1 METFLATTYD
11 VIWNPLVY
19 VTLITGLVYTIATRA
34 VQVRHLPGMIKCL
47 FGRAESSTGTSSF
60 QAFAMALGGRV
71 GVGNIA
77 GVATAIAFGGPGALF
92 WMIATAVLTAS
103 SAFIEAT
110 LGQIYKVKSEGEYRG
125 GIPWYIEKGL
135 GLKWLAVAAAT
146 VAVLCYTL
154 LIPGVQSSTIVT
166 SLDAAFGIPT
176 WISGLFLLALTAL
189 VVFGGT
195 KRIAHFAE
203 KVVPA
208 MAAAYV
214 LVALVVLIMNFQAI
228 PEVVRLVL
236 SSAFGTDA
244 VFGGMIGAAVSWG
257 VRRSLYSNVA
267 GVGEGGFAGAA
278 ASVSHPVKQGLVQ
291 SFSVYIDTVLVC
303 TATGVMILSTGAY
316 NILPEGRAALTE
328 NLPGVEPGAAFTQ
341 TAVDTIAP
349 GLGLGGGIV
358 AVAIFFFAFT
368 SILSYFYYGVTNIVY
383 LTGSSRG
390 ILARIVQVVVLLSV
404 YLGTVRTTEFVWML
418 GDIGYGLIA
427 WFNMVA
433 IALLLPIAMRALRDY
448 ERQKK
453 LGINPVF
460 DPAAAGIKGAT
471 FWESSDAPVRPSSS
485 SDDADRKVSPPA
497 VG

>member
-1 METFLATTYD
+1 MEAFLATTYD

-19 VTLITGLVYTIATRA
+19 VTLITGTVYTIATRA
-34 VQVRHLPGMIKCL
+34 VQVRQLPAMITFL
-47 FGRAESSTGTSSF
+47 FARAESKDGTTSF

-92 WMIATAVLTAS
+92 WMIATALLTAS
-103 SAFIEAT
+103 IEAT
-110 LGQIYKVKSEGEYRG
+110 LGQIYKVKVDGEYRG
-125 GIPWYIEKGL
+125 GIPWYIEMGL
-135 GLKWLAVAAAT
+135 GLKWLGVTAAT
-146 VAVLCYTL
+146 VAVLSYTT

-176 WISGLFLLALTAL
+176 WISGLVLVALTTL

-195 KRIAHFAE
+195 KCIAHFAQT
-203 KVVPA
+203 VVPA
-208 MAAAYV
+208 MAVAYILLAV
-214 LVALVVLIMNFQAI
+214 VVLIMNVQAI
-228 PEVVRLVL
+228 PEVVRLIV
-236 SSAFGTDA
+236 SSAFGMDA
-244 VFGGMIGAAVSWG
+244 VYGGMIGAAVSWG

-267 GVGEGGFAGAA
+267 GVGEGGYAGAA
-278 ASVSHPVKQGLVQ
+278 ASVTHPAKQGLVQ
-291 SFSVYIDTVLVC
+291 AFSVYVDTVLVC

-316 NILPEGRAALTE
+316 NILPEGRPALTE

-358 AVAIFFFAFT
+358 ALAIFFFAFT

-390 ILARIVQVVVLLSV
+390 VLARIVQVLVLLAV
-404 YLGTVRTTEFVWML
+404 YLGTVRTTETVWML

-433 IALLLPIAMRALRDY
+433 IALLLPIALRALRDF
-448 ERQKK
+448 ERQQKEG
-453 LGINPVF
+453 LNPLF

-471 FWESSDAPVRPSSS
+471 FWESADAPVTASINRL
-485 SDDADRKVSPPA
+485 
-497 VG
+497 

>member
-1 METFLATTYD
+1 MDSLLTSIYD
-11 VIWNPLVY
+11 LVWNPLVY
-19 VTLITGLVYTIATRA
+19 VTLITGLIYSIATRA
-34 VQVRHLPGMIKCL
+34 VQIRHLPGMVKCL
-47 FGRAESSTGTSSF
+47 FGRTESDTGTSSF

-77 GVATAIAFGGPGALF
+77 GVATAIASGGPGALF

-135 GLKWLAVAAAT
+135 GLKWLAAAAAGM
-146 VAVLCYTL
+146 AVLCYAL

-166 SLDAAFGIPT
+166 SLDASFGIPT
-176 WISGLFLLALTAL
+176 WISGLVLVTILGL

-195 KRIAHFAE
+195 QRIAAFAE
-203 KVVPA
+203 KVVPF
-208 MAAAYV
+208 MAACYV
-214 LVALVVLIMNFQAI
+214 LAAIVVLGINYQNI

-236 SSAFGTDA
+236 ASAFGMDA

-291 SFSVYIDTVLVC
+291 SFSVYIDTLLVC

-316 NILPEGRAALTE
+316 NVLPEGRAALVE
-328 NLPGVEPGAAFTQ
+328 NLPGVEPGAEFTQ
-341 TAVDTIAP
+341 EAINRALPQV
-349 GLGLGGGIV
+349 GIGAGFV
-358 AVAIFFFAFT
+358 AIAIFFFAFT
-368 SILSYFYYGVTNIVY
+368 SLMSYFYYGVTNIVY
-383 LTGSSRG
+383 LTGTARG
-390 ILARIVQVVVLLSV
+390 IPARIMQGVCLLSA
-404 YLGTVRTTEFVWML
+404 YLGTVRSTELVWKL

-433 IALLLPIAMRALRDY
+433 IALLLPIALRALRDY
-448 ERQKK
+448 ERQQKDG
-453 LGINPVF
+453 LDPVF
-460 DPAAAGIKGAT
+460 DPAEAGIKGAT
-471 FWESSDAPVRPSSS
+471 FWESRST
-485 SDDADRKVSPPA
+485 PA
-497 VG
+497 RL

>member
-1 METFLATTYD
+1 MESLLATIYD
-11 VIWNPLVY
+11 LIWNPLVY
-19 VTLITGLVYTIATRA
+19 VTLISGTAYTVATRG
-34 VQVRHLPGMIKCL
+34 VQIRHLPGMIKCL
-47 FGRAESSTGTSSF
+47 FGRAASGTGTSSF

-110 LGQIYKVKSEGEYRG
+110 LGQIYKVKSDGEYRG

-135 GLKWLAVAAAT
+135 GLKWLAVMAAV

-166 SLDAAFGIPT
+166 SLDVAFGIPT
-176 WISGLFLLALTAL
+176 WISGLILVALTGL

-195 KRIAHFAE
+195 RRIAAFAE

-208 MAAAYV
+208 MAVAYV
-214 LVALVVLIMNFQAI
+214 LLAVVVLIINFGAI
-228 PEVVRLVL
+228 PEVVRMVL
-236 SSAFGTDA
+236 ASAFGADA
-244 VFGGMIGAAVSWG
+244 IFGGMIGAAVSWG

-291 SFSVYIDTVLVC
+291 SFSVYVDTVLVC
-303 TATGVMILSTGAY
+303 TATGLMILSTGAY
-316 NILPEGRAALTE
+316 NILPEGRGALVE
-328 NLPGVEPGAAFTQ
+328 NLPGVEPGAGFTQ
-341 TAVDTIAP
+341 VAVDTIVP
-349 GLGLGGGIV
+349 GINLGAGVV
-358 AVAIFFFAFT
+358 AIAIFFFAFT
-368 SILSYFYYGVTNIVY
+368 SILSYFYYAVTNIVY
-383 LTGSSRG
+383 LTGTSRG
-390 ILARIVQVVVLLSV
+390 VLARVVQAMVLISV
-404 YLGTVRTTEFVWML
+404 FLGTVRTTELVWTL

-433 IALLLPIAMRALRDY
+433 IAFLCPVAVRALRDY

-453 LGINPVF
+453 QGIDPVF
-460 DPAAAGIKGAT
+460 NPEDAGIKGAT
-471 FWESSDAPVRPSSS
+471 FWESSDAPARV
-485 SDDADRKVSPPA
+485 
-497 VG
+497 

>member
-1 METFLATTYD
+1 MEILGNIYD
-11 VIWNPLVY
+11 LIWNPLVY
-19 VTLITGLVYTIATRA
+19 LALGTGLVFSIATRA
-34 VQVRHLPGMIKCL
+34 VQIRHLPEMIRCL
-47 FGRAESSTGTSSF
+47 FTRADSDTGTSSF

-92 WMIATAVLTAS
+92 WMIATAVITAS

-110 LGQIYKVKSEGEYRG
+110 LGQIYKVKADGEFRG

-135 GLKWLAVAAAT
+135 GLKWLAGTVAV
-146 VAVLCYTL
+146 VAVLCYSL

-166 SLDAAFGIPT
+166 SLDTAFGIPT
-176 WISGLFLLALTAL
+176 WISGLLLVALTGF

-195 KRIAHFAE
+195 RRIAAFAE

-208 MAAAYV
+208 MAAVYILLAV
-214 LVALVVLIMNFQAI
+214 VVLIFNFQAI
-228 PEVVRLVL
+228 PEVIRLVL
-236 SSAFGTDA
+236 ASAFGVDA
-244 VFGGMIGAAVSWG
+244 VFGGLIGAAVSWG

-291 SFSVYIDTVLVC
+291 SFSVYIDTVMVC

-316 NILPEGRAALTE
+316 NVLPHGRGPLAE
-328 NLPGVEPGAAFTQ
+328 NLPGVEPGAEFTQ
-341 TAVDTIAP
+341 RAVDTILP
-349 GLGLGGGIV
+349 NIGGGII

-368 SILSYFYYGVTNIVY
+368 SILSYFYYGVTNVVY
-383 LTGSSRG
+383 LTGTSRG
-390 ILARIVQVVVLLSV
+390 FLARVVKAVILLSV
-404 YLGTVRTTEFVWML
+404 YVGTVQSTEAVWAL
-418 GDIGYGLIA
+418 GDIGYGLMA

-433 IALLLPIAMRALRDY
+433 IAFLCPVAVRALRDY

-453 LGINPVF
+453 QGIDPVF
-460 DPAAAGIKGAT
+460 DPSAAGIKGAS
-471 FWESSDAPVRPSSS
+471 FWESSAAQTRKPATYEREAGVLLRRSS
-485 SDDADRKVSPPA
+485 R
-497 VG
+497 

>member
-1 METFLATTYD
+1 MQKEHHLENLLSTIYD
-11 VIWNPLVY
+11 FIWDPLVY
-19 VTLITGLVYTIATRA
+19 VTLISGLAYTIATRA
-34 VQVRHLPGMIKCL
+34 VQVRHLKGMVKCL
-47 FGRAESSTGTSSF
+47 FGRASSKTGTTSF

-92 WMIATAVLTAS
+92 WMIATAALTAS

-110 LGQIYKVKSEGEYRG
+110 LGQIYKVKSDGEYRG

-135 GLKWLAVAAAT
+135 RLKWLAVTAAV
-146 VAVLCYTL
+146 VAVICYTF

-166 SLDAAFGIPT
+166 SLDTAFGIPT
-176 WISGLFLLALTAL
+176 WISGLILVVLTAL

-195 KRIAHFAE
+195 RRIAAFAE
-203 KVVPA
+203 KAVPA

-214 LVALVVLIMNFQAI
+214 LLALVVLVMNFQAI
-228 PEVVRLVL
+228 PEVIRLVL
-236 SSAFGTDA
+236 ASAFGADA
-244 VFGGMIGAAVSWG
+244 LYGGMIGAAVSWG

-316 NILPEGRAALTE
+316 NILPEGRAPIVE
-328 NLPGVEPGAAFTQ
+328 NLPGVKPGAEFTQ
-341 TAVDTIAP
+341 VAVDTIFP
-349 GLGLGGGIV
+349 GINLGAGIV

-383 LTGSSRG
+383 LTGTSRG
-390 ILARIVQVVVLLSV
+390 VLARIVQAGVLLSV
-404 YLGTVRTTEFVWML
+404 YLGTVRSTELAWTL

-427 WFNMVA
+427 WFNMIA
-433 IALLLPIAMRALRDY
+433 IAFLCPIAVRALRDY

-453 LGINPVF
+453 LGLDPVF
-460 DPAAAGIKGAT
+460 HPATAGIKGAS
-471 FWESSDAPVRPSSS
+471 FWESSDAP
-485 SDDADRKVSPPA
+485 APPQQDGA
-497 VG
+497 KSI

>member
-1 METFLATTYD
+1 METALGTIYD
-11 VIWNPLVY
+11 LIWNPLVY
-19 VTLITGLVYTIATRA
+19 VTLISGTIYTIATRA
-34 VQVRHLPGMIKCL
+34 VQVRQLPAMIKCL
-47 FGRAESSTGTSSF
+47 FGRAESKDGTTSF

-92 WMIATAVLTAS
+92 WMIATALLTAS

-110 LGQIYKVKSEGEYRG
+110 LGQIYKVKVDGEYRG

-135 GLKWLAVAAAT
+135 GLKWLAGVAAT
-146 VAVLCYTL
+146 VAVLCYTT

-166 SLDAAFGIPT
+166 SLDTAFGIPT
-176 WISGLFLLALTAL
+176 WISGLVLTALTAL

-195 KRIAHFAE
+195 KRIAHFAQT
-203 KVVPA
+203 VVPL
-208 MAAAYV
+208 MAAAYILLAVVV
-214 LVALVVLIMNFQAI
+214 LVLNFQAI
-228 PEVVRLVL
+228 PEVVRLVV
-236 SSAFGTDA
+236 SSALGMDA
-244 VFGGMIGAAVSWG
+244 VYGGMIGAAVSWG

-278 ASVSHPVKQGLVQ
+278 ASVTHPAKQGLVQ
-291 SFSVYIDTVLVC
+291 AFSVYIDTVLVC

-316 NILPEGRAALTE
+316 NILPEGRPALTE
-328 NLPGVEPGAAFTQ
+328 NLPGVEPGAGFTQ
-341 TAVDTIAP
+341 VAVDTIAP
-349 GLGLGGGIV
+349 GVNLGGGVV

-390 ILARIVQVVVLLSV
+390 VLARIVQVMVLLAV
-404 YLGTVRTTEFVWML
+404 YLGTVRTTELVWMM

-427 WFNMVA
+427 WFNMIA
-433 IALLLPIAMRALRDY
+433 IALLLPIALKALRDF
-448 ERQKK
+448 ERQQKQG
-453 LGINPVF
+453 LNPLF

-471 FWESSDAPVRPSSS
+471 FWESADAPVTASLNRL
-485 SDDADRKVSPPA
+485 
-497 VG
+497 

>member
-1 METFLATTYD
+1 MQELLTTVYD
-11 VIWNPLVY
+11 LIWNPLVY
-19 VTLITGLVYTIATRA
+19 ITLISGLVYSVATRG
-34 VQVRHLPGMIKCL
+34 VQVRHLSGMIKCL
-47 FGRAESSTGTSSF
+47 FGRADSDTGTSSF

-77 GVATAIAFGGPGALF
+77 GVATAISYGGPGALF

-135 GLKWLAVAAAT
+135 GLKWLAVAAAG

-166 SLDAAFGIPT
+166 SMDAAFGVPT
-176 WISGLFLLALTAL
+176 WLSGLILVGLLGL

-195 KRIAHFAE
+195 KRIAAFSE
-203 KVVPA
+203 KVVPF
-208 MAAAYV
+208 MAACYV
-214 LVALVVLIMNFQAI
+214 LLALVVLIANIGEI
-228 PEVVRLVL
+228 PGVVRMVMA
-236 SSAFGTDA
+236 SAFGTDA

-291 SFSVYIDTVLVC
+291 SFSVYIDTLLVC

-316 NILPEGRAALTE
+316 NILPEGRPALVE

-341 TAVDTIAP
+341 TAIDTGIP
-349 GLGLGGGIV
+349 GADFGSGFV

-368 SILSYFYYGVTNIVY
+368 SLLSYFYYGVTNIVY

-390 ILARIVQVVVLLSV
+390 VPARIVQAVVLLST
-404 YLGTVRTTEFVWML
+404 YLGTVRTTERVWQL

-427 WFNMVA
+427 WFNMIA
-433 IALLLPIAMRALRDY
+433 IALLLPIALRALRDY
-448 ERQKK
+448 ERQMKEG
-453 LGINPVF
+453 LDPVF
-460 DPAAAGIKGAT
+460 DPLKAGIKGAS
-471 FWESSDAPVRPSSS
+471 FWESRDT
-485 SDDADRKVSPPA
+485 PA
-497 VG
+497 RLSRQP

>member
-1 METFLATTYD
+1 MEAFLATTYD

-19 VTLITGLVYTIATRA
+19 VTLISGTVYTIATRA
-34 VQVRHLPGMIKCL
+34 VQVRQLPAMIKFL
-47 FGRAESSTGTSSF
+47 FARAESKDGTTSF

-92 WMIATAVLTAS
+92 WMIVTALLTAS
-103 SAFIEAT
+103 SAFTEAT
-110 LGQIYKVKSEGEYRG
+110 LGQIYKVKVDGEYRG

-135 GLKWLAVAAAT
+135 GLKWLGVAAAT
-146 VAVLCYTL
+146 VAVLCYTT

-166 SLDAAFGIPT
+166 SLDSAFGIPT
-176 WISGLFLLALTAL
+176 WISGLVLTALTAL

-195 KRIAHFAE
+195 KRIAHFAQT
-203 KVVPA
+203 VVPA
-208 MAAAYV
+208 MAVAYILLAV
-214 LVALVVLIMNFQAI
+214 VVLIMNFQAI
-228 PEVVRLVL
+228 PEVVRLVV
-236 SSAFGTDA
+236 SSALGMDA
-244 VFGGMIGAAVSWG
+244 VYGGMIGAAVSWG

-267 GVGEGGFAGAA
+267 GVGEGGYAGAA
-278 ASVSHPVKQGLVQ
+278 ASVTHPAKQGLVQ
-291 SFSVYIDTVLVC
+291 AFSVYVDTVLVC

-316 NILPEGRAALTE
+316 NILPEGRPALTE

-390 ILARIVQVVVLLSV
+390 VLARIVQVAVLLAV
-404 YLGTVRTTEFVWML
+404 YLGTVRTTETVWML

-433 IALLLPIAMRALRDY
+433 IALLLPIALKALRDF
-448 ERQKK
+448 ERQQKK
-453 LGINPVF
+453 GLNPLF

-471 FWESSDAPVRPSSS
+471 FWESADAPVTASINRL
-485 SDDADRKVSPPA
+485 
-497 VG
+497 

>member
-1 METFLATTYD
+1 METFLATIYD
-11 VIWNPLVY
+11 LIWNPLVY
-19 VTLITGLVYTIATRA
+19 VTLISGTAYTIATRG
-34 VQVRHLPGMIKCL
+34 VQVRHLPSMIKCL
-47 FGRAESSTGTSSF
+47 FGRAASDTGTSSF

-110 LGQIYKVKSEGEYRG
+110 LGQIYKVKSDGEYRG

-135 GLKWLAVAAAT
+135 GLKWLAVTAAV

-166 SLDAAFGIPT
+166 SLDAAFGVPT
-176 WISGLFLLALTAL
+176 WISGLILVVLTGL

-195 KRIAHFAE
+195 HRIAAFAE

-208 MAAAYV
+208 MAVAYV
-214 LVALVVLIMNFQAI
+214 LLAVVVLIINFHAI
-228 PEVVRLVL
+228 PEVIRLVL
-236 SSAFGTDA
+236 ASAFGADA

-267 GVGEGGFAGAA
+267 GVGEGAFAGAA
-278 ASVSHPVKQGLVQ
+278 ASVSHPVKQGRVQ
-291 SFSVYIDTVLVC
+291 SFSGYVDTLLVC

-316 NILPEGRAALTE
+316 NILPEGRGALVE
-328 NLPGVEPGAAFTQ
+328 NLPGVEPGAGFTQ
-341 TAVDTIAP
+341 VAVDTIVP
-349 GLGLGGGIV
+349 GINLGAGVV

-368 SILSYFYYGVTNIVY
+368 SILSYFYYAVTNIVY

-390 ILARIVQVVVLLSV
+390 NLARIVQAMVLISV
-404 YLGTVRTTEFVWML
+404 FLGTVRTTELVWTL

-433 IALLLPIAMRALRDY
+433 IAFLCPVAVRALRDY

-453 LGINPVF
+453 QGIDPVF
-460 DPAAAGIKGAT
+460 DPSDAGIKGAT
-471 FWESSDAPVRPSSS
+471 FWESSDAPARV
-485 SDDADRKVSPPA
+485 
-497 VG
+497 